1 MAGGRARKRLIGA
14 SLAAMVA
21 GIVLAAAFHLLTG
34 AVPRPV
40 MVLFLGGIGAGLI
53 GAALHDR
60 DRGWVSA
67 GGMAVRRARSPRVF
81 AFHVWGIRFGG
92 GLAMLGLALYVL
104 LGGPLAGAAPP

>member
-1 MAGGRARKRLIGA
+1 MAGGMAKRLFIGA

-21 GIVLAAAFHLLTG
+21 GIAMAAAFHLLTG

-53 GAALHDR
+53 GAALRDR
-60 DRGWVSA
+60 DLGWITTGGVS
-67 GGMAVRRARSPRVF
+67 VRRARSPRVF

-104 LGGPLAGAAPP
+104 LGGPLADDAPP